1 MPGPPA
7 PGVRGAREIIPAG
20 PRGRGPSPGSSA
32 PARESLPCAA
42 GKYGGRPSGCRDRV
56 NPPVT
61 ADDWI
66 TRASPP
72 PLLFHDV
79 GDGPAVGSLD
89 TDTRIE
95 PVERHL
101 KLQCSVILHGG

>member
-1 MPGPPA
+1 MPGPALPA
-7 PGVRGAREIIPAG
+7 APQSVTPG
-20 PRGRGPSPGSSA
+20 
-32 PARESLPCAA
+32 CAA

-56 NPPVT
+56 NTHVT

-66 TRASPP
+66 TRAGPP

-101 KLQCSVILHGG
+101 KLQCSVILNGVSSSCWTAFYRYFLDLSIYVKQA